1 MKTKV
6 IELRATEAA
15 EKLTQYTREYLRS
28 ADVCKIFSISNST
41 LKWLRGTGQIPY
53 YVLGNTFLYR
63 KEDIE
68 AALRP
73 GSILESKELKTTPN
87 EYPPWQNK
95 DYHTIRQKQTVSK
108 TSKSNA

>member
-15 EKLTQYTREYLRS
+15 ENLTQYTREYLRS

-73 GSILESKELKTTPN
+73 GSILESKELKTTTN
-87 EYPPWQNK
+87 E
-95 DYHTIRQKQTVSK
+95 
-108 TSKSNA
+108 

>member
-53 YVLGNTFLYR
+53 YAY
-63 KEDIE
+63 
-68 AALRP
+68 
-73 GSILESKELKTTPN
+73 
-87 EYPPWQNK
+87 
-95 DYHTIRQKQTVSK
+95 
-108 TSKSNA
+108 

>member
-28 ADVCKIFSISNST
+28 ADV
-41 LKWLRGTGQIPY
+41 
-53 YVLGNTFLYR
+53 GNTFLYR

-73 GSILESKELKTTPN
+73 GSILESKELKTTTN
-87 EYPPWQNK
+87 E
-95 DYHTIRQKQTVSK
+95 
-108 TSKSNA
+108 

>member
-41 LKWLRGTGQIPY
+41 LK

-73 GSILESKELKTTPN
+73 GSILESKELKTTTN
-87 EYPPWQNK
+87 E
-95 DYHTIRQKQTVSK
+95 
-108 TSKSNA
+108 